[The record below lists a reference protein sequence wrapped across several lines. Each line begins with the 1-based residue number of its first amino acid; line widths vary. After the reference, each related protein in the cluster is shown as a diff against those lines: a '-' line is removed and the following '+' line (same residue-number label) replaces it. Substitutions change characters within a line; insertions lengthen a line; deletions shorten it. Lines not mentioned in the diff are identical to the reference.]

1 MVRIAVWP
9 VHNFAGTGPS
19 MRKDGA
25 RGMRARS
32 FLPYSIHYVGLTRF
46 PNPLHPSRRHGYFAS
61 VPEREY
67 LPVFW
72 TPEELAGIRG
82 TELEMDI
89 EQEVANL
96 RADYEEQISPLCA
109 KHGLEK
115 YGYSFERFQ
124 AAASLVASRAFK
136 VDDEL
141 GEWEV

>member
-1 MVRIAVWP
+1 MDLPCARMEQGEY
-9 VHNFAGTGPS
+9 VHVPF
-19 MRKDGA
+19 
-25 RGMRARS
+25 
-32 FLPYSIHYVGLTRF
+32 F
-46 PNPLHPSRRHGYFAS
+46 PILYIMLGSPASQPPLHPSRRHGSFAS

-72 TPEELAGIRG
+72 TPEELAGIKG

-96 RADYEEQISPLCA
+96 RADYEEQIAPLCA

-141 GEWEV
+141 GKWAV